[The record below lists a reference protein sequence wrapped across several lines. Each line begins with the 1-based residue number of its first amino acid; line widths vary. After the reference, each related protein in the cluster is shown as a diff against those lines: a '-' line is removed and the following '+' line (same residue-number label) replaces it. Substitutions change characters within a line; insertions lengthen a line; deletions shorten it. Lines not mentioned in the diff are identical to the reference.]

1 MSEAKP
7 INLFRKWGL
16 KELRAPIDK
25 LRMIR
30 RDRWIA

>member
-25 LRMIR
+25 LRMKSV
-30 RDRWIA
+30 DMD